1 MFEVNITHKHYS
13 EDIINLLCSG
23 FEGGINYWAC
33 VVLEGGNHWYDI
45 ENPDWCVTVYDNE
58 TDDVLGKLNLA
69 ALQPGLKSMHEI
81 APRHYDNLLKD
92 DCDAITGDVFIQ
104 CCLFNEIVYG

>member
-1 MFEVNITHKHYS
+1 M
-13 EDIINLLCSG
+13 
-23 FEGGINYWAC
+23 
-33 VVLEGGNHWYDI
+33 YDI

-69 ALQPGLKSMHEI
+69 ALQHGLKSMHEI

-92 DCDAITGDVFIQ
+92 NCDAITGDVFIQ
-104 CCLFNEIVYG
+104 SCLFNEIVYG